1 MIRLQVASVR
11 LCTRDQLCRR
21 RGDRSGVGG
30 RRTCILI
37 EVQSLCDVASKL
49 SSSPWTVKAGWMPT
63 VRLHQRRTS
72 QRPSLA
78 LQLPSGRYYSQAGLD
93 TPSAGSW
100 ERSPGAVS
108 DGSSGPAA
116 PLLLPVSWRTRPA
129 LEGKPSSEKD
139 PSEFVAFSCSLSASD
154 PSRSSTTLV
163 TALAVRGQGCP
174 RRGASDGVLSGA
186 GSHRAVTLCEHNCRR
201 SASGCR
207 LHR

>member
-1 MIRLQVASVR
+1 M
-11 LCTRDQLCRR
+11 RR
-21 RGDRSGVGG
+21 RVEALVVALDGEG
-30 RRTCILI
+30 RLDADSAAAPKTNI
-37 EVQSLCDVASKL
+37 AAAL
-49 SSSPWTVKAGWMPT
+49 SCTAAA
-63 VRLHQRRTS
+63 VRQV
-72 QRPSLA
+72 
-78 LQLPSGRYYSQAGLD
+78 AGLD

-154 PSRSSTTLV
+154 PSRSSQLDLQPSRHRTSSRCERAGLP
-163 TALAVRGQGCP
+163 QG
-174 RRGASDGVLSGA
+174 RGASDGVLSGA